1 MQGMRAKARMG
12 GNICICKHDGDYVKT
27 GGCKEGKY
35 KSKSECLDKTRY
47 KTYKYDYRVAIAIT
61 I

>member
-1 MQGMRAKARMG
+1 MG